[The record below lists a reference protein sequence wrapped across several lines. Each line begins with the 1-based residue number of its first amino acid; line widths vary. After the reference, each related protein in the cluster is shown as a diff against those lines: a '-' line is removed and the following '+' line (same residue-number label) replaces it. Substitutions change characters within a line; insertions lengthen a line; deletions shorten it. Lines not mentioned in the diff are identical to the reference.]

1 MLKMDGVSKRLGSF
15 SLKDISFEIPAGYI
29 CGLVGQNGAGKT
41 TLLHLLL
48 GLYQPDGGTVS
59 IDGLTYAEQ
68 EKEIRNQTGTVLA
81 EELFEPHFN
90 LMDNAD
96 YYGAYFSGYSGEE
109 MREYLSRF
117 GLDGKR
123 KFGKLSKGEKLKCQF
138 AFALSCQPSLL
149 ILDEPV
155 ANFDPDFRE
164 QFFSMIRD
172 FISDGKRSVVLATHL
187 TEDLDRLADYL
198 IYLEEGRQL
207 FAGDMET
214 FRSKYRLV
222 TGESYKIKLLPKDRI
237 IAVEEKT
244 YGARALVE
252 HSRLNQY
259 DKSLTVTYPRIED
272 VMYFLS
278 KRKKKDEK
286 QRDYKRLF

>member
-15 SLKDISFEIPAGYI
+15 SLKDISFEVPAGYI

-48 GLYQPDGGTVS
+48 GLYQPDGGTVF

-81 EELFEPHFN
+81 EELFEPHFD

-117 GLDGKR
+117 GLDGKQ

-155 ANFDPDFRE
+155 ANFDPDFRG
-164 QFFSMIRD
+164 QFFSVIRD

-272 VMYFLS
+272 VMYFFS

>member
-1 MLKMDGVSKRLGSF
+1 MLKMNGVSKRLGSF
-15 SLKDISFEIPAGYI
+15 SLKDISFEVPAGYI

-59 IDGLTYAEQ
+59 VDGLTYAEH

-81 EELFEPHFN
+81 EELFEPHFD

-117 GLDGKR
+117 GLDGKQ

-155 ANFDPDFRE
+155 ANFDPDFRG
-164 QFFSMIRD
+164 QFFSVIRD
-172 FISDGKRSVVLATHL
+172 FISGGKRSVVLATHL

-237 IAVEEKT
+237 LAVEEKT